1 MDSAAGLPI
10 PRDIPLPL
18 PADPVLLQALL
29 VMLFL
34 VHILFVCLMVG
45 GSLIGIVAEIVGRRR
60 PDFDNLAREVG
71 KTITVNKSLA
81 VVLGVGPLLAINV
94 FYTVYFYSANAL
106 TGAAWISIVPL
117 VTAAFL
123 AAYAHKYSWDKLERA
138 KGLHI
143 AIGAFSSLLFLLIP
157 FIFLSNINLMLFPA
171 QWPRVHGFFS
181 ALLLPNVIP
190 RYLHF
195 LLASVAIAALFLAAY
210 FGRPG
215 FPVEEKFTTL
225 DRPTLRRI
233 FYSTALAASLGQLL
247 VGPLV
252 LLSLPRQG
260 MSWYL
265 LLVVAIGVTFGIST
279 MVMLWREIVAPC
291 RTPNRRFMAIFSL
304 ITLTAFTMGY
314 GRHVYR
320 ENAIDEHRR
329 LMAEKT
335 REYGWAVVAAQ
346 WRAAQGIE
354 QVQIP
359 LGEKIFSTTC
369 AACHAVDR
377 VLVGPPLTEI
387 AQLYSTDA
395 EGIVRWA
402 NNPGKKR
409 QGFPQM
415 PAFRMGDDKLRA
427 VADYMIQLGT
437 GGTPAA
443 APEQGT
449 APVPARGT
457 QQG

>member
-1 MDSAAGLPI
+1 MDIAAGLPI

-18 PADPVLLQALL
+18 PADPVTLQALL

-45 GSLIGIVAEIVGRRR
+45 GSLIGLAAEIMGRRR
-60 PDFDNLAREVG
+60 EDFDNLAREIV

-106 TGAAWISIVPL
+106 TGGAWIAIVPL

-123 AAYAHKYSWDKLERA
+123 AAYAHKYSWDRLQGA

-171 QWPRVHGFFS
+171 QWPLVHGFFS

-195 LLASVAIAALFLAAY
+195 VLASVAIAALFLAAY

-215 FPVEEKFTTL
+215 FPVEEKFTSL

-265 LLVVAIGVTFGIST
+265 LLVVAVGVTFGVSA
-279 MVMLWREIVAPC
+279 MVMMWREIVAPC
-291 RTPNRRFMAIFSL
+291 LTPNRRFLSIFSL
-304 ITLTAFTMGY
+304 ITLTAFAMGY

-320 ENAIDEHRR
+320 ENAIDDHRR

-335 REYGWAVVAAQ
+335 REYGWAVAAAQ
-346 WRAAQGIE
+346 WRAARGIE
-354 QVQIP
+354 QVRMSP
-359 LGEKIFSTTC
+359 GEKIFSTTC
-369 AACHAVDR
+369 SACHAVDR
-377 VLVGPPLTEI
+377 VLVGPPLQEI
-387 AQLYSTDA
+387 AQLYAQDP
-395 EGIVRWA
+395 EGIVRWTS
-402 NNPGKKR
+402 NPGKKR
-409 QGFPQM
+409 PGFPRM
-415 PAFRMGDDKLRA
+415 PAFPMGEQKLRA
-427 VADYMIQLGT
+427 VADYMIQLGS
-437 GGTPAA
+437 GSQPAA
-443 APEQGT
+443 EPAQGEAPAPEAGARQG
-449 APVPARGT
+449 
-457 QQG
+457 